1 MAALTLANI
10 PSAINTYERLLMWAA
25 QCVQSSANGVEV
37 NAIAGQESVP
47 LAQVQIAKTADNV
60 DRAVVVVYL
69 PIDYNALNAPSA
81 KTWMAAQDVAT
92 AAPHTNLL
100 SN

>member
-1 MAALTLANI
+1 MSALSLGTI
-10 PSAINTYERLLMWAA
+10 PSGINTYERLAMWVC
-25 QCVQSSANGVEV
+25 QCLQSTANGVEV
-37 NAIAGQESVP
+37 NAVPGAESVP

-60 DRAVVVVYL
+60 DRAILVVYL
-69 PIDYNALNAPSA
+69 PVDYEALNSSTQ
-81 KTWMAAQDVAT
+81 KTWMAAEDISL